1 MLLPLLPKVS
11 ETIQQVPPGVRATDT
26 RGYCTH
32 PRVQVPVV
40 PILQA
45 PPTIGRTTAKPCTAT
60 QVAHVL
66 QKMVKV
72 GTIV

>member
-1 MLLPLLPKVS
+1 MSIEEYVVTLAPQSIP
-11 ETIQQVPPGVRATDT
+11 IQKVPPGVRATDT

-66 QKMVKV
+66 QKW
-72 GTIV
+72 